1 MIMYKLLIQSSMWY
15 DSILY
20 RCWRTG
26 VDVTYR
32 MEKQREEAGLAPAK
46 FQCTTTKIAEYFLQ
60 PRADNTT

>member
-1 MIMYKLLIQSSMWY
+1 MYKLLIQSSMWY

-20 RCWRTG
+20 RCGRTG
-26 VDVTYR
+26 VDVTCS

-46 FQCTTTKIAEYFLQ
+46 FQCTTTKIADYLSQ